1 MNNILLPGL
10 GEQIKFLFDGLNIEG
25 INILVIGSQSTQIAF
40 ELSKNAGKA
49 VDLILEDYDSFM
61 MSNINVGN
69 SSKVNVKLME
79 FERTDFAEKQF
90 DLIYSQ
96 ASITNK
102 RRKKIIKEIK
112 RILKPGGY
120 LCVGEIIKLKENIPP
135 FIQNVFN
142 SSSLDPLFLDNF
154 EKYYTDKNFTLI
166 DSKDLS
172 ETLKGFYNKYD
183 ELLKKNINKLADNEK
198 SFYKKLLNQIKHER
212 NVFLKFEG
220 QKYIGFKTLL
230 LKKNPIDIL

>member
-40 ELSKNAGKA
+40 ELSKYAGKP